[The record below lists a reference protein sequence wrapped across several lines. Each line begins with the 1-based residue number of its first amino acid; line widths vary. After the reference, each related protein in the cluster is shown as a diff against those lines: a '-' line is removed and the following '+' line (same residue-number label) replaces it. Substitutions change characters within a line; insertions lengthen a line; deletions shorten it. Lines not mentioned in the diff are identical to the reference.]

1 MPIKS
6 IKKAS
11 VSDQI
16 FDQMLS
22 MISAGEWKC
31 GEKILSENELAAMFQ
46 VSRNS
51 VRAALQ
57 KLSALGL
64 LESRQGEG
72 TFVSNE
78 SASNIYFNS
87 LLPSLMWG
95 NFELQEILE
104 FRKIIEIET
113 VKLAA
118 QRATPEE
125 IQELQE
131 LEDRMRREVQENQPY
146 DKKKF
151 ARDDMYFHETIAR
164 CARNS
169 VLNRVYSIVKDAL
182 VVNQVLIQDI
192 VGPKYTFVYHPQ
204 IIEAIRNRDPERAGK
219 LMEEHLDVTISQAHR
234 LNGEKRK

>member
-6 IKKAS
+6 IKRAS

-16 FDQMLS
+16 FDQMLA
-22 MISAGEWKC
+22 MISAGEWKS
-31 GEKILSENELAAMFQ
+31 GEKILSEHELAAMFQ

-118 QRATPEE
+118 ERATPEE
-125 IQELQE
+125 IQQ
-131 LEDRMRREVQENQPY
+131 LEQVEEQMRGEVREGQPY

-151 ARDDMYFHETIAR
+151 ARQDMYFHEIIVR
-164 CARNS
+164 SARNS

-182 VVNQVLIQDI
+182 VANQLLIQEI
-192 VGPKYTFVYHPQ
+192 IGPKYTFVYHPK
-204 IIEAIRNRDPERAGK
+204 ILEAIRNRDKETAGR
-219 LMEEHLDVTISQAHR
+219 LMEEHLNVTIADAQK
-234 LNGEKRK
+234 LNNKTQE